1 MIENLLLFGLSL
13 PIVGAL
19 LVIAFH
25 KTTYRIKALLSTF
38 ISLITFF
45 LFIII
50 SAYISREGALSVSTS
65 FMHELGVN
73 VLLYVDSLSIFFA
86 LLISFFG
93 SLSILYSIK
102 DMASEEGATR
112 YYALMLLFL
121 GSMVWLVLAGNLL
134 LLFVF
139 WEIVGL
145 SSYGL
150 IGFYKRKSESNKAS
164 FKALFIT
171 HILGICLLLGSI
183 IIHNL
188 TGSFDLPVISETVH
202 IVANTRWIQASLI
215 LFL

>member
-13 PIVGAL
+13 PIVGAF

-139 WEIVGL
+139 FEYSIQ
-145 SSYGL
+145 
-150 IGFYKRKSESNKAS
+150 FFTFFFSEAK
-164 FKALFIT
+164 I
-171 HILGICLLLGSI
+171 
-183 IIHNL
+183 
-188 TGSFDLPVISETVH
+188 
-202 IVANTRWIQASLI
+202 
-215 LFL
+215 